1 MADSWNK
8 KEREKKKQ
16 AAKKEKLE
24 KRQERKDNA
33 RNGNDLNSMMA
44 YIDENGNLT
53 STPVDPTRRREVS
66 LEEIQIGVPGRA
78 AGEEDEGYIGVV
90 SFFNSGKG
98 FGFIRDENTRQ
109 SLFVHINDLEG
120 PIAEGDRV
128 TFVPGK
134 SPKGPVALQVKKVV

>member
-24 KRQERKDNA
+24 KRQERKDSA

-53 STPVDPTRRREVS
+53 STPTDPSRRREVS
-66 LEEIQIGVPGRA
+66 LEDIQIGVPTRA
-78 AGEEDEGYIGVV
+78 PGEEDEPNTGVV
-90 SFFNSGKG
+90 SFFNTGKG
-98 FGFIRDENTRQ
+98 FGFIRDDASRQ

-120 PIAEGDRV
+120 PINEGDKV
-128 TFVPGK
+128 TYVPGK
-134 SPKGPVALQVKKVV
+134 SPKGPVALQVKKLN